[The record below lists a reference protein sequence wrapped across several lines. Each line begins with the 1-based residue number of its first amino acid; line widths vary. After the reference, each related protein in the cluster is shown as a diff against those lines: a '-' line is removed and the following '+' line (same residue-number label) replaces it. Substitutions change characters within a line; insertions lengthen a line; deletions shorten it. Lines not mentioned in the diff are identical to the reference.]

1 MIVILYWL
9 VLKYNIK
16 INLDLFCIFP
26 RHDLGYHCMLDGVER
41 RLSEWKSVELWGQLR
56 GKPEVGSYPATC
68 LVRVQFSTVVLQSSA
83 HSV

>member
-1 MIVILYWL
+1 M
-9 VLKYNIK
+9 LKYNIK

-41 RLSEWKSVELWGQLR
+41 RLSEWKSVELSGQLR